1 MRAMRASFVLLGVA
15 AGAQIKGMVR
25 CTN

>member
-1 MRAMRASFVLLGVA
+1 MRASFVLLGVA